1 MKKESKPIYF
11 TYNVLFLNKETVKFI
26 ITSSPPI
33 EKKEIKFAEINK
45 PEKFLT
51 FEQLSNI
58 ISGTYHKEQSISF
71 YIVNEKTGQ
80 KKRRDILIDWNLA
93 SNDAQKSRGEAALRV
108 YLTKEI
114 NAIDC
119 KKVNHGNL

>member
-11 TYNVLFLNKETVKFI
+11 TYNVLFLNKETVRFI

-51 FEQLSNI
+51 FEQLSKI
-58 ISGTYHKEQSISF
+58 ISRIYHKEQPISF
-71 YIVNEKTGQ
+71 YIVNEKTGR
-80 KKRRDILIDWNLA
+80 KKRLNILLDWNLA
-93 SNDAQKSRGEAALRV
+93 PNNDGLTLRGKSGFRA

-114 NAIDC
+114 NAI
-119 KKVNHGNL
+119 NY